1 VAHAAAVL
9 ATKASIR
16 EAIAAH
22 DGATLHIREMEDRVT
37 VAEWEASERESRVE
51 AEHSAA
57 LASAHADTEGL
68 AQRITLLEGEL
79 VEECQAWEMSE
90 REHQVFSEELT
101 LLQTRGSKLCHA
113 ITSAP

>member
-1 VAHAAAVL
+1 VAIAIAEVARAAAVL

-79 VEECQAWEMSE
+79 AEEC
-90 REHQVFSEELT
+90 
-101 LLQTRGSKLCHA
+101 
-113 ITSAP
+113 